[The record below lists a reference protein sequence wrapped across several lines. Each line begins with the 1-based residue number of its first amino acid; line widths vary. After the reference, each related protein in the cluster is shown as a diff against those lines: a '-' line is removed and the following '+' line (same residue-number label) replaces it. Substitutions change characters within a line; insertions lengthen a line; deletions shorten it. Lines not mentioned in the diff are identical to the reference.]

1 MPYALAAI
9 LPHLSR
15 RTALLIENHLLVNQA
30 LVLDKVF
37 SNSVPLLILISAMFG
52 KVNISVKTA
61 GDGSSNPNVKVK
73 N

>member
-15 RTALLIENHLLVNQA
+15 RMALLIENHLLVNQA

-37 SNSVPLLILISAMFG
+37 SNSVSLLIFVSAMFA
-52 KVNISVKTA
+52 KANISMKMA
-61 GDGSSNPNVKVK
+61 WDGSSN
-73 N
+73 